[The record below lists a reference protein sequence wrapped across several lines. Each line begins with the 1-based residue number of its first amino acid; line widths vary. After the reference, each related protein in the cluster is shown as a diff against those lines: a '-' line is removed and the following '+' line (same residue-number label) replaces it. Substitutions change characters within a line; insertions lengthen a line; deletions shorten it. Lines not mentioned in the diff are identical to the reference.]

1 MTIQEQKHE
10 PDTHTRPEN
19 AAKCAMYCAARVD
32 LEKNTSIKAATL
44 DYKVTKRA
52 INCDFYAST
61 AIVMRPATSS
71 KTPTR
76 EPRLTGRA
84 GHAGQ
89 ITSRN
94 PNASQE
100 LQIYRLD
107 LCREYCNFFLRNTAI
122 TLGHG

>member
-84 GHAGQ
+84 GQ
-89 ITSRN
+89 IRSRN

-107 LCREYCNFFLRNTAI
+107 LCREY
-122 TLGHG
+122 

>member
-1 MTIQEQKHE
+1 MNQ
-10 PDTHTRPEN
+10 THTHTHPKN

-61 AIVMRPATSS
+61 AIVMRPATNS

-76 EPRLTGRA
+76 EPHLIGRWPWC
-84 GHAGQ
+84 Q
-89 ITSRN
+89 ITARN
-94 PNASQE
+94 PNTSQE
-100 LQIYRLD
+100 LQFYRLD
-107 LCREYCNFFLRNTAI
+107 LCREY
-122 TLGHG
+122 

>member
-61 AIVMRPATSS
+61 AIVMQPTAKRLPAS
-71 KTPTR
+71 
-76 EPRLTGRA
+76 
-84 GHAGQ
+84 HA
-89 ITSRN
+89 S
-94 PNASQE
+94 
-100 LQIYRLD
+100 LD
-107 LCREYCNFFLRNTAI
+107 VLAKSEAETQ
-122 TLGHG
+122 TLHKNCKFIA